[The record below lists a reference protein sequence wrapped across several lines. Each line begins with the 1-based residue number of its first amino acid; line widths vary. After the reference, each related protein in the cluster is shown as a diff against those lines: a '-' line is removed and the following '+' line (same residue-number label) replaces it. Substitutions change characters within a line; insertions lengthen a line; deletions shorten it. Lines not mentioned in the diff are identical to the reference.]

1 MFIILLQL
9 KQLRELVKQFGDSDP
24 FPKALRDLE
33 ECLKVSVSLHF
44 CILAIIIFSCGMIC
58 YRVMRSD
65 VAESMMHLN
74 KQTS

>member
-44 CILAIIIFSCGMIC
+44 RILTTKIYLCEMIC
-58 YRVMRSD
+58 YGVKRSD
-65 VAESMMHLN
+65 LAE
-74 KQTS
+74 